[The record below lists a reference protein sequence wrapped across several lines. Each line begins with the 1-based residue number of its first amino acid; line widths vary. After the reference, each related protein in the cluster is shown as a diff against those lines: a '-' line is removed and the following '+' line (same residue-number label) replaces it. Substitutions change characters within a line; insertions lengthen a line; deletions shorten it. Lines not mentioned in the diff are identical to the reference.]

1 MYSERFEEQPKF
13 REEDR
18 SIDLN
23 TPGFKRAQQAMETKF
38 LTSERP
44 LDSKDVENFANEIKR
59 EVHGIITSTDSSEK
73 RASLIK
79 DALSVENLLAKLE
92 SNGYK
97 IESTNMGDKS
107 HESDDVLVT
116 KVSWFDA
123 GGNKQEGFFSNEDLE
138 VVLHPLRKAV
148 LEKIVD
154 DLETPII
161 LKEQDRFKE
170 LTSPRTINAA
180 EEFETKFLTSENA
193 LNSEDIEKFAKAI
206 KLEIKIATSVTS
218 DPEEQASLIIY
229 LLKPESLME
238 KLLGGSG
245 YENDGSDDATEN
257 YDPVRGVITHL
268 AWTDEKGESQYGS
281 FDQTDWEDALYQ
293 LRKVVLDKLTEDVDP
308 KTVHLVTRALTDN
321 KRILELRDNKILKLA
336 KDHNKI
342 SFLEPEE
349 KSGRME
355 ALKELYSLP
364 ERSPYIAYVV
374 LEVENNFEP
383 YQGREIQQKM
393 EMKTLEDLLKE
404 KDSVEFKKMLGYV
417 LQGMKGANFLVKKN
431 LRLTDFVPKNIG
443 VDVQK
448 DKAFLFDFDGLK
460 KKDVAVEW
468 YPAHSGYVP
477 PEREK
482 KKNKAYAPED
492 ERIFLA
498 GGVEIDRNTKKPI
511 EESEMVYELGCLLET
526 VRGAYGASLK
536 QADLFASMKDLDPE
550 KRPKL
555 EEVVVALE
563 KEIDELQTN

>member
-245 YENDGSDDATEN
+245 YENDGSDDAAEN

-308 KTVHLVTRALTDN
+308 KTVHLVSRALN
-321 KRILELRDNKILKLA
+321 ENQRVLELRGQKMLKLS
-336 KDHNKI
+336 KDHHRG
-342 SFLEPEE
+342 FVLEPEE
-349 KSGRME
+349 KANKME
-355 ALKELYSLP
+355 ALRELYSVQ
-364 ERSPYIAYVV
+364 ERSPHIAYVV
-374 LEVENNFEP
+374 LEVERTIEAHE
-383 YQGREIQQKM
+383 GREVQKKM

-404 KDSVEFKKMLGYV
+404 KNEIPYKKMLTYV
-417 LQGMKGANFLVKKN
+417 LHGMKGAEFLVKHN

-443 VDVQK
+443 VDLNL
-448 DKAFLFDFDGLK
+448 DKGFLFDFDGLR
-460 KKDVAVEW
+460 KKDVSVD
-468 YPAHSGYVP
+468 YPAHSGNKP
-477 PEREK
+477 PERKVESFTGDQYTDVAQGDDK
-482 KKNKAYAPED
+482 KSE
-492 ERIFLA
+492 
-498 GGVEIDRNTKKPI
+498 KKPI

-536 QADLFASMKDLDPE
+536 KADLFNSMKDVDPE

-555 EEVVVALE
+555 EEVVGALE
-563 KEIDELQTN
+563 REIDELQTN